1 MKLPILAALLLLAP
15 ATALAQVANIKVV
28 TDANPDYSDM
38 ESMVHSITSNWSS
51 DAEKMY
57 ALFYWDHIAR
67 RQTAPMMLHGIE
79 LTDPIRQYN
88 DYGFTMC
95 STISGIKNSE
105 WNYMG
110 YPSRLFDIGNGVQAD
125 VKEARGIAHV
135 VPLGVFDAVEHH
147 GGGLAAGDVVPVE
160 EGVHFFRVGR
170 PVAGDGM
177 HHRFHVGIVGVGVGD
192 DLDVGDLRQRGGGG
206 EEKQGCEDR

>member
-67 RQTAPMMLHGIE
+67 RQTAPMMLHGI
-79 LTDPIRQYN
+79 
-88 DYGFTMC
+88 
-95 STISGIKNSE
+95 KNSE

-110 YPSRLFDIGNGVQAD
+110 YPSRLFDIGLHTVPD

-135 VPLGVFDAVEHH
+135 VPLGVFDA
-147 GGGLAAGDVVPVE
+147 
-160 EGVHFFRVGR
+160 
-170 PVAGDGM
+170 GDGGA
-177 HHRFHVGIVGVGVGD
+177 HGEAVVVVLADGIQIGRASCRERV
-192 DLDVGDLRQRGGGG
+192 
-206 EEKQGCEDR
+206 